1 MREVPSASL
10 GMKIGMNCCL
20 CTGMK
25 YPKLAVP
32 WWITRA
38 KDQEDI
44 GRLWDA
50 QCDRAAQGL
59 IQRRCAAVGAAS
71 PPA

>member
-38 KDQEDI
+38 KDQED
-44 GRLWDA
+44 R
-50 QCDRAAQGL
+50 
-59 IQRRCAAVGAAS
+59 
-71 PPA
+71 